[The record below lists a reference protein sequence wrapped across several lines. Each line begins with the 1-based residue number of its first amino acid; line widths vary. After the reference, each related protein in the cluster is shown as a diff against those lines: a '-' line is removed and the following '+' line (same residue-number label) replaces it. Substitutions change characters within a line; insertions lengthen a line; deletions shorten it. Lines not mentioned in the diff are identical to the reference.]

1 MAELRVRV
9 ELPDLGPDDGRGT
22 VRVVLRDTSMADGLD
37 PTIAEAA
44 SAVPA
49 GGDAV
54 DLVLDVPA
62 EAVDPRHR
70 YSLWAHVDRAGDGA
84 LASGDLIT
92 TVNVPVTAD
101 DIAAGRSY
109 DVPVVRI

>member
-22 VRVVLRDTSMADGLD
+22 VRMVLRDTSRADGLD
-37 PTIAEAA
+37 PTIAETA

-62 EAVDPRHR
+62 EAVDPRHATR
-70 YSLWAHVDRAGDGA
+70 CGRTSIVPA
-84 LASGDLIT
+84 
-92 TVNVPVTAD
+92 TVHSRPA
-101 DIAAGRSY
+101 I
-109 DVPVVRI
+109 